1 MAAIFDFNGNG
12 RLGRERNLYQ
22 GGCRRS
28 KVRRGVGVGED
39 KTPALCRLTCCFVT
53 QLVVTRPVS
62 ILVRIPAK
70 PEFSLG
76 FFPAVSLITAHW
88 EDRFFTC
95 IFQVAF
101 GFLKNEKK
109 KERLNWMSLAVLQ
122 SHTRGWSFRESQK
135 LGNLKAKCTKKKI
148 TNFKFRRDY
157 SKGHLFL
164 SIPSPSGSGGLI
176 EKAGW

>member
-39 KTPALCRLTCCFVT
+39 KTPGLQANMLLCNSVGGDT
-53 QLVVTRPVS
+53 PVS

-76 FFPAVSLITAHW
+76 FFPAVSLITAH
-88 EDRFFTC
+88 
-95 IFQVAF
+95 
-101 GFLKNEKK
+101 
-109 KERLNWMSLAVLQ
+109 
-122 SHTRGWSFRESQK
+122 
-135 LGNLKAKCTKKKI
+135 
-148 TNFKFRRDY
+148 
-157 SKGHLFL
+157 
-164 SIPSPSGSGGLI
+164 
-176 EKAGW
+176 